1 MTAIMSVSINNI
13 YFKKKYL
20 IVFFC
25 AVKMVIRPGYCRICL
40 FTVFLLFFKCC
51 FIRWSMSKKLFL

>member
-20 IVFFC
+20 IVFLC
-25 AVKMVIRPGYCRICL
+25 AVKMVIR
-40 FTVFLLFFKCC
+40 VELL
-51 FIRWSMSKKLFL
+51 

>member
-20 IVFFC
+20 IVFFF
-25 AVKMVIRPGYCRICL
+25 VRLKWSFDRVIVEFAC
-40 FTVFLLFFKCC
+40 LLFFCY
-51 FIRWSMSKKLFL
+51 F